1 VRFLEIG
8 HRDAEVVGA
17 AQSGQWHGRVL
28 AFRSPARPV
37 EPSPRVVLD
46 PVSRDARRIASRCRW
61 IHW

>member
-1 VRFLEIG
+1 
-8 HRDAEVVGA
+8 VVGA